1 MDVNKA
7 IDKQA
12 LGLVGVSRG
21 RGGTNVSG
29 WTGHGYYN
37 TDGFYNWGSNHPQ
50 CIGLHNNQ
58 REWMTS
64 QQQTSW
70 YPAYYEASS
79 PSSDGFGGRY
89 GYGKNIESY
98 GSACDLPSTSGGPI
112 RSYTSSISTGSNGG
126 YRTVPYRNNNG
137 TGRGKET
144 SSGNVNGGIRG
155 RKIEK

>member
-1 MDVNKA
+1 
-7 IDKQA
+7 
-12 LGLVGVSRG
+12 
-21 RGGTNVSG
+21 
-29 WTGHGYYN
+29 
-37 TDGFYNWGSNHPQ
+37 
-50 CIGLHNNQ
+50 
-58 REWMTS
+58 MTS

-137 TGRGKET
+137 SGRGKEPT
-144 SSGNVNGGIRG
+144 SGNVNGGIRG